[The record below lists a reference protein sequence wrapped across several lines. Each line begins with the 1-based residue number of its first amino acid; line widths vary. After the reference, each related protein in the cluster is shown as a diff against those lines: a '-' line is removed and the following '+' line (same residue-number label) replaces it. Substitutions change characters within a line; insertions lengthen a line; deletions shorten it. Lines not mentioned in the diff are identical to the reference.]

1 METTSGII
9 RSNPSIS
16 KWAVRLIA
24 VSIRSSEIFEMSF
37 ARGHRQDL
45 QINKYQKKKNIL
57 VE

>member
-9 RSNPSIS
+9 RSNLSIS
-16 KWAVRLIA
+16 KWAVRLIG

-45 QINKYQKKKNIL
+45 
-57 VE
+57 